1 MPRRKTAEPSL
12 GFDRDTAWRWLRRAE
27 IEALWWPEKEAE
39 HKVPREEM
47 VRLRGELDRGASP
60 EATIAKA
67 KRFLEA
73 CGVLE
78 RVERIVARAD
88 ERARTFDEKY
98 SRPRG

>member
-1 MPRRKTAEPSL
+1 MPRRKTAELSL
-12 GFDRDTAWRWLRRAE
+12 GFDRDTAWKWLRHAE